1 MYHTWLVHVVEQ
13 EVHSSTLNWTNFQ
26 GLNIG
31 AENVLSLLW
40 HQKMFRHSCLFWI
53 RTMNGRPHPLYLL
66 SAG

>member
-31 AENVLSLLW
+31 AENVLSLL
-40 HQKMFRHSCLFWI
+40 
-53 RTMNGRPHPLYLL
+53 
-66 SAG
+66 